1 MRNYKYRCQA
11 IVYNKSKKR
20 NYRCNNGIYRYVN
33 NKQYCW
39 CHYNNYTRDSI
50 IMIQS
55 AYRGYKCRRYLKI
68 YKKLPD
74 DIQIII
80 KRKISS
86 EFYYKKYCNSIYKI
100 LYKRYQNMNRVLDEK
115 QLTYKILYNNT
126 SIATL
131 SEDFIPVF
139 IDYVYPTYYLYNKY
153 FDIISTTDNDSMLT
167 DVKNLHI
174 LSYPILNIVRNMS
187 QDYFYDNENS
197 DIDRTIYNKFINSI
211 FIINSLSEKY
221 ESFEILPINSS

>member
-115 QLTYKILYNNT
+115 QLTYKILYNN
-126 SIATL
+126 SAVDLGI
-131 SEDFIPVF
+131 DFVTAF
-139 IDYVYPTYYLYNKY
+139 IEYIYPTYYIYNKY
-153 FDIISTTDNDSMLT
+153 FDIISTSENDSMLT
-167 DVKNLHI
+167 DIKNLHI
-174 LSYPILNIVRNMS
+174 LSYPILNIVRTLS

-197 DIDRTIYNKFINSI
+197 SIDRIIYNKFVNSI

-221 ESFEILPINSS
+221 ESFEISPINPS